1 VKMGALH
8 VTTSRPTGWIWGS
21 AFAFLLAAL
30 LLPWIGPGSISMDRV
45 FAKAAPDYSIFV
57 ELRVSRTLLGLL
69 AGGALSLTGCLFQSM
84 LRESLADPYTL
95 GVSAGAALGAVLTFA
110 LDLDRIMGFP
120 AAWAGAMSGAAIV
133 LAIVAG
139 TSWKRGQ
146 LSGVRLLLSGIALN
160 GICFSFILLINSV
173 IHDRRSFSITQW
185 LLGSVD
191 SVSYRALFVFA
202 VVVSVTSTI
211 VIAQARGW
219 NLLAIGETWA
229 ASRGADIRR
238 LTITG
243 YCCGS
248 VLTAGAI
255 ALTGPIGFAGLI
267 VPHLVRSRISPDN
280 RILMPC
286 SLLLGG
292 VLLASCDAIGRTAL
306 APAELPA
313 GAVMALAGGPY
324 LVWLVRRR
332 F

>member
-1 VKMGALH
+1 MKGL
-8 VTTSRPTGWIWGS
+8 GWIWASG
-21 AFAFLLAAL
+21 FLFIAAAL
-30 LLPWIGPGSISMDRV
+30 LLPWFGSGSISMERV
-45 FAKAAPDYSIFV
+45 LAKAAPDYPIFV

-69 AGGALSLTGCLFQSM
+69 AGGALSLTGSLFQSM
-84 LRESLADPYTL
+84 LRDSLASPYTL
-95 GVSAGAALGAVLTFA
+95 GVSSGAALGAVVTFA
-110 LDLDRIMGFP
+110 LGLDRLVGSP
-120 AAWAGAMSGAAIV
+120 AAWAGAMAGAAGV
-133 LAIVAG
+133 LIIIAG
-139 TSWKRGQ
+139 ASWKRGQ

-160 GICFSFILLINSV
+160 SICSAFILLINSV
-173 IHDRRSFSITQW
+173 VRDRRSFSITQW

-191 SVSYRALFVFA
+191 SVSYRALSVFA
-202 VVVSVTSTI
+202 VVVAVTSV
-211 VIAQARGW
+211 VIMTQARGW
-219 NLLAIGETWA
+219 NLLAVGEAWA
-229 ASRGADIRR
+229 GSRGADLRR

-255 ALTGPIGFAGLI
+255 ALTGPIGFVGLI
-267 VPHLVRSRISPDN
+267 VPHLVRARISPDN

-292 VLLASCDAIGRTAL
+292 VLLAVCDTIGRIVV

-313 GAVMALAGGPY
+313 GAVMALIGGPY

>member
-1 VKMGALH
+1 MTSSRGGA
-8 VTTSRPTGWIWGS
+8 GWVWAS
-21 AFAFLLAAL
+21 AVLFLSAGLF
-30 LLPWIGPGSISMDRV
+30 LPWIGPGSISIDRV
-45 FAKAAPDYSIFV
+45 LARAAPDYPIFV

-69 AGGALSLTGCLFQSM
+69 AGGALALTGSLFQSM
-84 LRESLADPYTL
+84 LRDSLATPYTL

-110 LDLDRIMGFP
+110 FGLDAVLGFP
-120 AAWAGAMSGAAIV
+120 ATWVGAMAGAAVV
-133 LAIVAG
+133 LIIVAG
-139 TSWKRGQ
+139 ASWKQGQ

-160 GICFSFILLINSV
+160 STCLAFILLVNSLV
-173 IHDRRSFSITQW
+173 RDRRSFSITQW

-191 SVSYRALFVFA
+191 AVSYRALFVFA
-202 VVVSVTSTI
+202 AIVCLTSIVVITN
-211 VIAQARGW
+211 ARGW
-219 NLLAIGETWA
+219 NLLAVGETWA
-229 ASRGADIRR
+229 RSRGVDMRR

-255 ALTGPIGFAGLI
+255 ALTGPIGFVGLI

-292 VLLASCDAIGRTAL
+292 VMLASCDTIGRMVL

-313 GAVMALAGGPY
+313 GAVMALIGGPY

>member
-1 VKMGALH
+1 MGALQM
-8 VTTSRPTGWIWGS
+8 TASRPTGWIWGS
-21 AFAFLLAAL
+21 AIAFLLAAI
-30 LLPWIGPGSISMDRV
+30 LLPWIGPGSISLGRV
-45 FAKAAPDYSIFV
+45 LAKAAPDYPIFV
-57 ELRVSRTLLGLL
+57 ELRVSRTLLGLM
-69 AGGALSLTGCLFQSM
+69 AGGALSLTGSLFQSM
-84 LRESLADPYTL
+84 LRDSLASPYTL
-95 GVSAGAALGAVLTFA
+95 GVSAGAALGAVVTLA
-110 LDLDRIMGFP
+110 LDLDRLLGFP
-120 AAWAGAMSGAAIV
+120 AAWAGAMAGAAAV
-133 LAIVAG
+133 LLLVAG
-139 TSWKRGQ
+139 ASWRRGQ

-160 GICFSFILLINSV
+160 SICTAFILLINSV
-173 IHDRRSFSITQW
+173 IRDHRTFSITQW

-202 VVVSVTSTI
+202 IVVTVTSTI

-219 NLLAIGETWA
+219 NLLAVGETWA
-229 ASRGADIRR
+229 GSRGADIRR

-255 ALTGPIGFAGLI
+255 ALTGPIGFVGLI

-292 VLLASCDAIGRTAL
+292 VLLASCDTIGRIVL

-313 GAVMALAGGPY
+313 GAVMALIGGPY

>member
-1 VKMGALH
+1 M
-8 VTTSRPTGWIWGS
+8 TSSQPTGWIWVS
-21 AFAFLLAAL
+21 AMLFVAAAVF
-30 LLPWIGPGSISMDRV
+30 LPWIGAGSIDMDRV
-45 FAKAAPDYSIFV
+45 LAKAAPDYPIFV

-69 AGGALSLTGCLFQSM
+69 AGGALSLTGSLFQSM
-84 LRESLADPYTL
+84 LRDSLATPYTL
-95 GVSAGAALGAVLTFA
+95 GVSTGAALGAVITLA
-110 LDLDRIMGFP
+110 LNLDRLLGFP
-120 AAWAGAMSGAAIV
+120 ATWVGAMTGAAAV
-133 LAIVAG
+133 MAIVASS
-139 TSWKRGQ
+139 SWKRGQ

-160 GICFSFILLINSV
+160 SICTAFMLLINSV
-173 IHDRRSFSITQW
+173 ASRSFSIVQW

-202 VVVSVTSTI
+202 AVVLVTSVI

-219 NLLAIGETWA
+219 NLLAVGENWA
-229 ASRGADIRR
+229 GTRGVDLKL

-248 VLTAGAI
+248 VLTASAI
-255 ALTGPIGFAGLI
+255 ALTGPIGFVGLI

-292 VLLASCDAIGRTAL
+292 VLLATCDTIGRVVL

-313 GAVMALAGGPY
+313 GAVMAVLGGPY

>member
-1 VKMGALH
+1 M
-8 VTTSRPTGWIWGS
+8 TTSRGIGWIWAS
-21 AFAFLLAAL
+21 ALFFLFAAL
-30 LLPWIGPGSISMDRV
+30 LLPWVGSGSISIDRV
-45 FAKAAPDYSIFV
+45 LAKATPDYPIFI

-69 AGGALSLTGCLFQSM
+69 AGGALSLTGSLFQSM
-84 LRESLADPYTL
+84 LRDSLATPYTL

-110 LDLDRIMGFP
+110 LDLDNLLGFP
-120 AAWAGAMSGAAIV
+120 AAWAGAMIGAGAV
-133 LAIVAG
+133 LLIVASA
-139 TSWKRGQ
+139 SWKGGQ
-146 LSGVRLLLSGIALN
+146 LSSVRLLLSGIALN
-160 GICFSFILLINSV
+160 SICSAFILLINSV
-173 IHDRRSFSITQW
+173 VRDRRSFSITQW

-202 VVVSVTSTI
+202 VVVSITSII
-211 VIAQARGW
+211 VITQARGW
-219 NLLAIGETWA
+219 NLLAVGEKWA
-229 ASRGADIRR
+229 GSRGVNLRR
-238 LTITG
+238 LNIIG

-255 ALTGPIGFAGLI
+255 ALTGPIGFVGLI

-292 VLLASCDAIGRTAL
+292 VLLAGCDTIGRIVL

-313 GAVMALAGGPY
+313 GAVMALIGGPY
-324 LVWLVRRR
+324 LVWLVQRR

>member
-1 VKMGALH
+1 MGAISM
-8 VTTSRPTGWIWGS
+8 TTSRPAGWIWGS
-21 AFAFLLAAL
+21 AIAFLLAAL
-30 LLPWIGPGSISMDRV
+30 LLPWIGSGSISMDRV
-45 FAKAAPDYSIFV
+45 LAKAPPDYPIFV

-69 AGGALSLTGCLFQSM
+69 AGGALSLTGSLFQSM
-84 LRESLADPYTL
+84 LRDSLATPYTL

-110 LDLDRIMGFP
+110 LGLDRLFGFP
-120 AAWAGAMSGAAIV
+120 AAWAGAMAGAAAV
-133 LAIVAG
+133 LIIVAG
-139 TSWKRGQ
+139 ASWKRGQ

-160 GICFSFILLINSV
+160 SICLAFILVINSMV
-173 IHDRRSFSITQW
+173 RDRRSFSITQW

-202 VVVSVTSTI
+202 VVVSITSII
-211 VIAQARGW
+211 VISQARGW
-219 NLLAIGETWA
+219 NLLAVGETWA
-229 ASRGADIRR
+229 GSRGADIRR

-255 ALTGPIGFAGLI
+255 ALTGPIGFVGLI

-292 VLLASCDAIGRTAL
+292 VLLASCDTIGRVVM

-313 GAVMALAGGPY
+313 GAVMALIGGPY
-324 LVWLVRRR
+324 LVWLVQRR

>member
-1 VKMGALH
+1 MKD
-8 VTTSRPTGWIWGS
+8 TGWIWIS
-21 AFAFLLAAL
+21 VILFASAAL
-30 LLPWIGPGSISMDRV
+30 LLPWIGSGSISMDRV
-45 FAKAAPDYSIFV
+45 LAKASPDYPIFV

-69 AGGALSLTGCLFQSM
+69 AGGALSLTGSLFQAM
-84 LRESLADPYTL
+84 LRDSLATPYTL
-95 GVSAGAALGAVLTFA
+95 GVSSGAALGAVITFA
-110 LDLDRIMGFP
+110 LGLDRLVGSP
-120 AAWAGAMSGAAIV
+120 AAWAGAMAGAAGV
-133 LAIVAG
+133 LIIVASA
-139 TSWKRGQ
+139 SWKQGQ
-146 LSGVRLLLSGIALN
+146 LSGIRLLLSGIALN
-160 GICFSFILLINSV
+160 SICSAFILLINSV
-173 IHDRRSFSITQW
+173 VRDRRSFSITQW

-191 SVSYRALFVFA
+191 SVSYRALSVFA
-202 VVVSVTSTI
+202 AVVIVTSII
-211 VIAQARGW
+211 VITQARGW
-219 NLLAIGETWA
+219 NLLAVGENWA
-229 ASRGADIRR
+229 GSRGADLQR

-255 ALTGPIGFAGLI
+255 ALTGPIGFVGLI

-292 VLLASCDAIGRTAL
+292 VLLASCDTIGRIVL

-313 GAVMALAGGPY
+313 GAVMALVGGPY